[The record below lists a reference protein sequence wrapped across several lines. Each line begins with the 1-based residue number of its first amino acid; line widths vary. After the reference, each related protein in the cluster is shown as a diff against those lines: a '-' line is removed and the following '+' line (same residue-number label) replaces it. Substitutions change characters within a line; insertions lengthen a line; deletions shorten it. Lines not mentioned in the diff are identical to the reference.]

1 MDAHV
6 DLEQLEHA
14 LRKNACQWF
23 SGRSCHPEPHAIVR
37 LVELWKSVLLP
48 NYFPWTSG
56 ESAVEALYDVLV
68 EQIHRAL
75 FARCPHQEGTP
86 QTRQLAQERAQE
98 FLSHAERLQALLHE
112 DVLATYNGD
121 PSASGLDEILLT
133 YPGIFALSIYRIAHV
148 LHDMRVPLLPR
159 MMTEYAHRVTGIDI
173 HPGAQIGHGIMIDHG
188 TGIVIGETAVV
199 GDHVNIYHGVTI
211 GALFFPRD
219 EAGSLVRQTK
229 RHPTIEDDVV
239 LYAHVTV
246 LGGDTVIGKGSIV
259 GSNAW
264 ITKSI
269 PPYSK
274 VLYKSEN
281 KFLLSETMVT
291 E

>member
-1 MDAHV
+1 MPA
-6 DLEQLEHA
+6 
-14 LRKNACQWF
+14 
-23 SGRSCHPEPHAIVR
+23 SGFRVAVVTLNRTRS
-37 LVELWKSVLLP
+37 SVWWSFGKAFCCLTI
-48 NYFPWTSG
+48 FHGRRAKVT
-56 ESAVEALYDVLV
+56 VEALYDVLV

-211 GALFFPRD
+211 GALFFR
-219 EAGSLVRQTK
+219 GMRQGRSCVR
-229 RHPTIEDDVV
+229 PN
-239 LYAHVTV
+239 
-246 LGGDTVIGKGSIV
+246 DTLR
-259 GSNAW
+259 
-264 ITKSI
+264 
-269 PPYSK
+269 SK
-274 VLYKSEN
+274 MTLCC
-281 KFLLSETMVT
+281 MHM
-291 E
+291 